1 MKELPLQSQ
10 GLEQTFLAG
19 YEKHTDELFRFCIVK
34 VRNRDEALDIVQ
46 ETFIRAWEYLR
57 KGNVIDHMRP
67 FLFRTARN
75 IIIDHARK
83 HKTMSLDAMQEEQH
97 FDAPDKAQPFG
108 IGFEL
113 TRMLEALETLEVTHR
128 EVLTLRFLQEL
139 DIAEIAEVLSLSP
152 NAVSVR
158 IHRGIEALKKQLGDE
173 VGSIPT

>member
-1 MKELPLQSQ
+1 MKEIPLQSKA
-10 GLEQTFLAG
+10 LEQTFLAG
-19 YEKHTDELFRFCIVK
+19 YEKHTDELFRFCVVK
-34 VRNRDEALDIVQ
+34 VRNRDEAMDIVQ

-57 KGNVIDHMRP
+57 KGNVIEQMRP

-83 HKTMSLDAMQEEQH
+83 HKTISLDAMQEEQR
-97 FDAPDKAQPFG
+97 FDAPDTRVQPFG

-113 TRMLEALETLEVTHR
+113 DRMLAALETLEPTHR
-128 EVLTLRFLQEL
+128 EVLSLRFLQEL
-139 DIAEIAEVLSLSP
+139 DIPEIAEVLGLNP

-173 VGSIPT
+173 VGIET

>member
-1 MKELPLQSQ
+1 MKEIPLQSKAV
-10 GLEQTFLAG
+10 EQTFLAG
-19 YEKHTDELFRFCIVK
+19 YEKHTDELFRFCVVK
-34 VRNRDEALDIVQ
+34 MRNRDEAMDVVQ

-57 KGNVIDHMRP
+57 KGNVIEQMRP

-83 HKTMSLDAMQEEQH
+83 HKTVSLDAMQEEQR
-97 FDAPDKAQPFG
+97 FDAPDTRVQPFG

-113 TRMLEALETLEVTHR
+113 DRMLAALETLEPTHR
-128 EVLTLRFLQEL
+128 EVLSLRFLQEL
-139 DIAEIAEVLSLSP
+139 DIPEIAEVLGLSP

-173 VGSIPT
+173 VGIET

>member
-1 MKELPLQSQ
+1 MKELPLQSKAV
-10 GLEQTFLAG
+10 EQEFLAG
-19 YEKHTDELFRFCIVK
+19 YEKHSDELFRFCIVK

-57 KGNVIDHMRP
+57 KGHVIEHIRP

-75 IIIDHARK
+75 IIIDNARK
-83 HKTMSLDAMQEEQH
+83 HKTLSLDAMQEETA

-108 IGFEL
+108 IGIEL
-113 TRMLEALETLEVTHR
+113 DRVLGALETLEPTHR
-128 EVLTLRFLQEL
+128 EILTLRFLQEL
-139 DIAEIAEVLSLSP
+139 DIPEIAEVLDLSP

-173 VGSIPT
+173 VGIDT